1 MDNFKEMT
9 FMPATV
15 LKALCEHHSFL
26 GLEKRIKSA
35 NRDGKTID
43 RRKLRRLVAGA
54 EDVSLTVAELMA
66 LDAFL
71 TPLGAGLA
79 DKPIFAKPTPLRS
92 IAEKGRV
99 TIAIGAYPCEHEERN
114 ALNRWDVRAMA
125 VLLQAIEKSR
135 PGTPVGVED
144 MRFTAGL
151 PKPPPFL
158 DEAGPSVCCIG
169 SPRSCYAAEFML
181 ARMLGVTEFSGAA
194 VDDVPFRFIWSPKAT
209 RPHPSAFRVEAEQ
222 ISALDTQLAADI
234 LADRAWGALEVR
246 HTLYPVRRRNKK
258 GSIWTAHGIVLS
270 QTRPG
275 GQAWMVIAGLSGP
288 ATFAC
293 AAIVA
298 ADRAGA
304 VPTLQTGQGSVRW
317 DVVQCIVQ
325 GDGDQQEVISPRV
338 INCGWFS
345 DDDRSTA

>member
-1 MDNFKEMT
+1 MDNFKDLT
-9 FMPATV
+9 FTPGRI
-15 LKALCEHHSFL
+15 LKAMSADCSFL
-26 GLEKRIKSA
+26 GLQEKIKAA
-35 NRDGKTID
+35 NQGGKTID
-43 RRKLRRLVAGA
+43 RRKLRRLVAGD
-54 EDVSLTVAELMA
+54 EDVSLTVEELKA

-71 TPLGAGLA
+71 TPLGEGLA
-79 DKPIFAKPTPLRS
+79 DKPIFSKPAALRS
-92 IAEKGRV
+92 LAEKGRV
-99 TIAIGAYPCEHEERN
+99 TIAIGAYSCEDEERN
-114 ALNRWDVRAMA
+114 ALNDWDVLAL
-125 VLLQAIEKSR
+125 VELNQAIKKSR
-135 PGTPVGVED
+135 PGTRVGVEN
-144 MRFTAGL
+144 MRFTEGL

-194 VDDVPFRFIWSPKAT
+194 VDDVPFRFIWSPLAT

-222 ISALDTQLAADI
+222 ISALDAELAADI
-234 LADRAWGALEVR
+234 QANNAWGALQIR

-258 GSIWTAHGIVLS
+258 GNIWTAHGIILS
-270 QTRPG
+270 QARPG

-317 DVVQCIVQ
+317 DVVECIVK
-325 GDGDQQEVISPRV
+325 GDRDQQEVISPRV
-338 INCGWFS
+338 VDCGWFS
-345 DDDRSTA
+345 EDDRLPA